1 MNKLSKEQYIGVAV
15 ALLLALFMFFGFDGA
30 KKVFNN
36 EGQPADTLSGTT
48 NNDVL
53 DLNEDGDPIN
63 NSNNMTDTN
72 KVAESGDTITVHYNG
87 TFENGTK
94 FDSSYDRGQPFSFVL
109 GAGMVI
115 KGWDQGLIGAKEG
128 EKKRLVLPPELAY
141 GAAGQGP
148 IPPNSTLIFEVEV
161 LDIEKPVK

>member
-1 MNKLSKEQYIGVAV
+1 MNKLSKEQYIGVAI
-15 ALLLALFMFFGFDGA
+15 ALLLALFMFFGFGGVQ
-30 KKVFNN
+30 KVFN
-36 EGQPADTLSGTT
+36 GQSSENSLNPIAD
-48 NNDVL
+48 
-53 DLNEDGDPIN
+53 IN
-63 NSNNMTDTN
+63 NINENSMTEENTNSDT
-72 KVAESGDTITVHYNG
+72 KVAEAGDTITVHYNG

-109 GAGMVI
+109 GAGLVI

-141 GAAGQGP
+141 GASGQGP
-148 IPPNSTLIFEVEV
+148 IPPNTTLIFEVEV